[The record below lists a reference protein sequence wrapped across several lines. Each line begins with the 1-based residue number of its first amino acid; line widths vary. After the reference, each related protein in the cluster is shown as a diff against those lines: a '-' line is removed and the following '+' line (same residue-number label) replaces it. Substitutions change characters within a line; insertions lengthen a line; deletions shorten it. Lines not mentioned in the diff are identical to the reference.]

1 MPGDR
6 RRWFLQRLGSVL
18 RLPANT
24 PHASWIGS
32 GGAEGLHPTPPAIS
46 AESAI
51 PTEPVVP
58 VEPVIHAEPPQPP
71 PSTSDIT
78 HPPSDLPINVTIED
92 VAQLDK
98 CPTAT
103 PLTSV
108 LWLRGVENIDQFQKA
123 LDDSYKG
130 DLESDSSLGEVMIFG
145 EDAIPD
151 GSNPLQEQSSCST
164 RDTVLGTGQD
174 GVLDRSPD
182 GDGGSDISGAPGS
195 KGFSALFDTGAQVS
209 VIPLKTLRRLKKGFT
224 KFSHLHP
231 DLQSQMALGDFRGQK
246 HQPLGLVPLLWS
258 LDAFPS
264 VIFNTTFWVVDG
276 NTENDL
282 IIGKDV
288 MRDAYIAI
296 KKEKKF
302 RNKDPRTLIKNA
314 IHGSVGILRK
324 VSKGNLRG
332 APGL

>member
-1 MPGDR
+1 MPSLPGDR
-6 RRWFLQRLGSVL
+6 RRRLLQRLESVL
-18 RLPANT
+18 RLPVNT
-24 PHASWIGS
+24 PHASWIRS
-32 GGAEGLHPTPPAIS
+32 GGAEGLHTAAPVIT

-51 PTEPVVP
+51 PAEPVVP
-58 VEPVIHAEPPQPP
+58 VEPPQPP
-71 PSTSDIT
+71 PRTFDIT
-78 HPPSDLPINVTIED
+78 PQPSNHPINVAIED
-92 VAQLDK
+92 AAQLDK

-123 LDDSYKG
+123 VDDSYKG

-164 RDTVLGTGQD
+164 QDTVLGTGRD
-174 GVLDRSPD
+174 GVLDRRPAGD
-182 GDGGSDISGAPGS
+182 GDSDTSGAPGS

-231 DLQSQMALGDFRGQK
+231 ELQSQMALGDFRGQK

-302 RNKDPRTLIKNA
+302 RSRDPRRFIKNA

-324 VSKGNLRG
+324 VSMGNLRG